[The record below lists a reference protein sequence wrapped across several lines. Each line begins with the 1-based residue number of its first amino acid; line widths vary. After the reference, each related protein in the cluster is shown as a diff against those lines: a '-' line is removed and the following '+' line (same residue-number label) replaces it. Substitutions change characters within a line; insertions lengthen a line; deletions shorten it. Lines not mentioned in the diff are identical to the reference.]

1 MDQLKE
7 LNNRKYLL
15 TLIKSSGK
23 YFFEWSDSSEKM
35 QTVAVS
41 GVSPV
46 SRGGRRERVGWCSPA
61 VSHCEIMGP
70 GSTLSSCQH

>member
-23 YFFEWSDSSEKM
+23 YFFEWSDSSVKM

-41 GVSPV
+41 AVV
-46 SRGGRRERVGWCSPA
+46 CRLCLVEAVEREWGGAAPP
-61 VSHCEIMGP
+61 SH
-70 GSTLSSCQH
+70 TVR